1 MKKLEK
7 LNENEFHLVCDFLN
21 GLVLNLKCIN
31 WKSNLIDDII
41 YSEESD
47 ILKSKWCV
55 NIDNLED
62 KLNLLSDIELLEL
75 LVEVDLFWEI
85 DESSYQLF
93 GFISPQSKILEII
106 NKQEKHEPIIWNS
119 ELSPL
124 QEFFMI
130 AKGIELEFIIY
141 VQDSEGND
149 KTVWATSESD
159 LLECLFVISEKYH
172 FGRLQR
178 IDTAIEK
185 GFFDS
190 VEVN

>member
-7 LNENEFHLVCDFLN
+7 LNENEFNLICDYLN
-21 GLVLNLKCIN
+21 GIVPNLNYVN
-31 WKSNLIDDII
+31 WKSKIINDIINSHHIDD
-41 YSEESD
+41 
-47 ILKSKWCV
+47 SKWSV
-55 NIDNLED
+55 NKEDLEH
-62 KLNLLSDIELLEL
+62 KLNLLSDMELLQII
-75 LVEVDLFWEI
+75 VDLDLFLERKQNI
-85 DESSYQLF
+85 YQLV
-93 GFISPQSKILEII
+93 GKISTQSKILEII
-106 NKQEKHEPIIWNS
+106 TKQKKHEPIIWNS
-119 ELSPL
+119 ELGSL
-124 QEFFMI
+124 QEFLMI